1 VARIFTSKSALSV
14 LLWLCLAVLPV
25 HADEAAVLRLLRA
38 GDTTLA
44 VEQARNDVAA
54 KPRDAAARFTLSVAL
69 GEARQDEEAIRLLE
83 QVIEDYPELTEPYN
97 NLAVLH
103 ARRGAMDLARA
114 ALETAVQR
122 NPTHAIA
129 FENLGDVYAALA
141 ARSWARSAE
150 IDPGRTRALIK
161 LGLLRELRAKS
172 ASN

>member
-1 VARIFTSKSALSV
+1 VL
-14 LLWLCLAVLPV
+14 LLWLCVVALPA
-25 HADEAAVLRLLRA
+25 HSDEASVLRLLRA
-38 GDTTLA
+38 GDAARA
-44 VEQARNDVAA
+44 VEQARADVLAR
-54 KPRDAAARFTLSVAL
+54 PRDAATRFTLSVAL
-69 GEARQDEEAIRLLE
+69 SEARLDDEAIRVLE

-103 ARRGAMDLARA
+103 ARRGAMDQARA

-122 NPTHAIA
+122 NPMHAIA

-150 IDPGRTRALIK
+150 IDPGRTGALTK
-161 LGLLRELRAKS
+161 LGLVRELRARG